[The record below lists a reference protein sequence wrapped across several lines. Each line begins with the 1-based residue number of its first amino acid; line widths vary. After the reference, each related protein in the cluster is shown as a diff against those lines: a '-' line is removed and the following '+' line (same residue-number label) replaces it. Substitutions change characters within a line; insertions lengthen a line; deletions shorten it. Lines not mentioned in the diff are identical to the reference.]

1 MGKEKDIY
9 AFLCLFMMLE
19 YVAWNLEM
27 KNNIKQKKNISN
39 QRSSAIGGMIQDD
52 SCWLKIPLGFD
63 DLIDPYWSINW
74 IHQVGDALPAT
85 KCNQDMLDRSMYL
98 NLNCTIWLWLT

>member
-27 KNNIKQKKNISN
+27 KNNIKQKKKHLQPEI
-39 QRSSAIGGMIQDD
+39 
-52 SCWLKIPLGFD
+52 
-63 DLIDPYWSINW
+63 
-74 IHQVGDALPAT
+74 
-85 KCNQDMLDRSMYL
+85 
-98 NLNCTIWLWLT
+98 